1 MFGDLE
7 DEALHWAKTDFK
19 YLKYRSMTGIYECY
33 CKKFVTVGE
42 SMSPEN
48 ICHEYYWRY
57 LGGGS
62 KNTTLLGM
70 TFGIT
75 NNIMAAI
82 VRLIGKKINFHSAKA
97 QSAFVFLLTFG
108 IFFMNSS
115 LLSVVL
121 LPQ

>member
-1 MFGDLE
+1 
-7 DEALHWAKTDFK
+7 
-19 YLKYRSMTGIYECY
+19 
-33 CKKFVTVGE
+33 
-42 SMSPEN
+42 MSPEN
-48 ICHEYYWRY
+48 ICHEYSWKY

-75 NNIMAAI
+75 NNIMAAL
-82 VRLIGKKINFHSAKA
+82 VRFIGKKINFHSAKA

>member
-1 MFGDLE
+1 
-7 DEALHWAKTDFK
+7 
-19 YLKYRSMTGIYECY
+19 
-33 CKKFVTVGE
+33 
-42 SMSPEN
+42 
-48 ICHEYYWRY
+48 
-57 LGGGS
+57 
-62 KNTTLLGM
+62 M

-75 NNIMAAI
+75 NNIMAAL
-82 VRLIGKKINFHSAKA
+82 VRFIGKKINFHSAKA